1 MSLAIKMIQP
11 NIHHKNNECKRRK
24 QSITSSSEDSDGE
37 GEYAYRK
44 LSRLEKIQ
52 NHELYSF
59 IGKTFHDVDD
69 DDGSALDGVVVDV
82 VIENVESTICFEYS
96 LSNKPAGE
104 FGDEQNDH
112 DYIVAEYAIQQ
123 CQWIDDKHQC
133 QKKINNNH
141 PTITTKQMA
150 WIRNIRVVRCYS
162 DTTF

>member
-11 NIHHKNNECKRRK
+11 NIHHEIQLITENNNESKRRK

-69 DDGSALDGVVVDV
+69 DDGSALDGVIVDV
-82 VIENVESTICFEYS
+82 VIENVESTICFEYYFTG
-96 LSNKPAGE
+96 K
-104 FGDEQNDH
+104 
-112 DYIVAEYAIQQ
+112 
-123 CQWIDDKHQC
+123 
-133 QKKINNNH
+133 
-141 PTITTKQMA
+141 MA
-150 WIRNIRVVRCYS
+150 M
-162 DTTF
+162 